1 MKNIDRI
8 FRVGLLAMLALPL
21 NLLGSDQMFLK
32 SYELTQI
39 AGGLQFPEGP
49 AWDGKNTLYVS
60 NCRGNWITR
69 ISPTGVDTFLTAA
82 SNPFTFEKTNGM
94 TVFRDG
100 CLFACEFGRG
110 AIVRIRPEGTCEIY
124 ADSCAGKKFNRPN
137 DLAFD
142 AAGNLYFTDPN
153 QYDRQNPDGVVYRV
167 AAGSQE
173 GTPVAADLA
182 FPNGLA
188 FSADGKFLYIC
199 ESAFERVLRFTVQ
212 LDGSLTGK
220 EIFVEMPGGDPD
232 GINFDAAGNLYVAHF
247 GGGAGWMIAP
257 DGSVRDKI
265 QMPGKKPTNVEFGGP
280 DLRTL
285 FITEV
290 ETNAVYRLEVPIPGL
305 RLMY

>member
-1 MKNIDRI
+1 MKILNRI
-8 FRVGLLAMLALPL
+8 SNAWLLAVLALPL
-21 NLLGSDQMFLK
+21 NLMGSDKMFLK
-32 SYELTQI
+32 SHELAQI
-39 AGGLQFPEGP
+39 AVGLQFPEGP

-60 NCRGNWITR
+60 NCQGNWITR
-69 ISPTGVDTFLTAA
+69 ISPAGVDTFLTAA
-82 SNPFTFEKTNGM
+82 TDPFTFEKTNGM
-94 TVFRDG
+94 TVFKDG
-100 CLFACEFGRG
+100 HLYVCEFGRG
-110 AIVRIRPEGTCEIY
+110 AILRIHPDGKSEIY
-124 ADSCAGKKFNRPN
+124 AERCAGQKLNRPN

-153 QYDRQNPDGVVYRV
+153 HYRRENPDGVVYRI
-167 AAGSQE
+167 AAGSRKV
-173 GTPVAADLA
+173 TVVATELA

-212 LDGSLTGK
+212 PDGSLTGK

-247 GGGAGWMIAP
+247 GGGAVWIIAP

-290 ETNAVYRLEVPIPGL
+290 ETNAVYRLEVSVPGL